1 MNLALFDFDGTI
13 THQDVYTEFLFYAT
27 SKRRIIWGGLL
38 TSPVIALYKLGLLPA
53 RYTRPVLSKMAF
65 GGRKTTEVDALAVR
79 FVRDYLPS
87 VIRPQALEKICWHQ
101 QQGDEIYVVSAS
113 LSPYLAIWC
122 QQHGLKLLCSTLE
135 EKQGRYTGRYLYGDC
150 SLNNKVAAIKQTLD
164 LATYSRI
171 YAYGD
176 TYEDLPML
184 NLADEK
190 YFQWRKIASTDGL
203 SHARKTHEQSI
214 E

>member
-13 THQDVYTEFLFYAT
+13 THQDAYTKFLFYAT
-27 SKRRIIWGGLL
+27 SKRRILFGGLI

-65 GGRKTTEVDALAVR
+65 FGRKTTEVDALAAR
-79 FVRDYLPS
+79 FVHDYLPS

-101 QQGDEIYVVSAS
+101 QQGDEIYVISAS
-113 LSPYLAIWC
+113 LSPYLALWC
-122 QQHGLKLLCSTLE
+122 QQHGVKLLCSTLE
-135 EKQGRYTGRYLYGDC
+135 EKQGRYTGRYLDGDC
-150 SLNNKVAAIKQTLD
+150 SLNNKTRLIKQALN
-164 LATYSRI
+164 LASYHRI

-184 NLADEK
+184 NLATDK
-190 YFQWRKIASTDGL
+190 YFQWRKIESTDDL
-203 SHARKTHEQSI
+203 SHIRRTDEKSI